1 MADEP
6 RPASEAAEGGLTR
19 RQFLQAAGATAVTAV
34 AFTGCATDR
43 REFIAQSRARLS
55 EDTLWAFDNW
65 YATTCQGCDAGCGAI
80 VRVIEGRAKKV
91 EGNPDH
97 PVNRGKL
104 CARGQASVQEL
115 YHPDRVQGPMR
126 LSGPRGSGSYTPI
139 SWNEALTELVGK
151 LRQGNTQ
158 NMTMVTKPLRAHP
171 ALVVDRFTRGLGATW
186 MTLDPM
192 GEAPLREAVRRLT
205 GQEALPDFDIA
216 NARYIVSFGADF
228 LGSWLSP
235 VRYNLGYGAF
245 RQGSYRAGQFQP
257 KQSGSRGYLVH
268 VGPNFNLTAA
278 NADEWIPCRPGTEGL
293 VALSMA
299 QVALSQGGGAT
310 NPLGNAASFDAYAP
324 DRVTEETG
332 VSADRIRRLAQEFA
346 SRQPSLAIGGG
357 SAGAHTNGTEN
368 LMAILSLNMPNLG
381 RPGGM
386 RLNPVTAP
394 IDGLPTTAR
403 ANRLSDWQ
411 RLAEQLRGGQVP
423 VVMFYDADPVHELPG
438 AIGFADALRG
448 TSAYVVSFSSFIDD
462 TTVFADLILPS
473 NVPLEEWSDDIPDP
487 GPGFPVLS
495 LQQPIVNPLY
505 DTRSFADVLLAVGQE
520 LGGAVSNQL
529 PWNTMKE
536 LLQTDFQT
544 LQQQGGGSVRA
555 TAERYWTTALQ
566 QGGWWNESQTAATT
580 GAPAGATLGPRR
592 PPQYDGSEQQF
603 PFYLVVYPQNTLRNG
618 DAAHLPW
625 MQATPDPITSVTW
638 QSWVELNPKT
648 AGDMGLREGDVVAV
662 VSQHGRVEVP
672 VYVHP
677 AAPPTVVAM
686 PLGQGHSQYGRW
698 ARGRGVNPMT
708 LVAPVADE
716 ATGALAYGA
725 TRVRIE
731 KTGRRVSLPKLE
743 GTVPAVLSPDQT
755 IIQITRGA

>member
-6 RPASEAAEGGLTR
+6 RPASETAEGGLTR
-19 RQFLQAAGATAVTAV
+19 RQFLQAAGATAATAV
-34 AFTGCATDR
+34 VFTGCAVDR
-43 REFIAQSRARLS
+43 REFTAQSRARLS
-55 EDTLWAFDNW
+55 EDILWAYDNW
-65 YATTCQGCDAGCGAI
+65 YATTCQGCGAGCGVI

-104 CARGQASVQEL
+104 CARGEAVVQEE

-139 SWNEALTELVGK
+139 SWSEALTELVSR
-151 LRQGNTQ
+151 LRQGNPQ
-158 NMTMVTKPLRAHP
+158 NMVMVTKPLRAHP

-186 MTLDPM
+186 MTLDVI

-205 GQEALPDFDIA
+205 GQDALPAFDIA

-235 VRYNLGYGAF
+235 VRYNLDYGVF

-257 KQSGSRGYLVH
+257 KQAGSRGYLVH
-268 VGPNFNLTAA
+268 VGSNFNLTAA
-278 NADEWIPCRPGTEGL
+278 NADEWIPVRPGTEGL
-293 VALSMA
+293 VALSVA
-299 QVALSQGGGAT
+299 QVTLSQGGGAT
-310 NPLGNAASFDAYAP
+310 NPLGSAATFEPYAP
-324 DRVTEETG
+324 DRVAEEIG
-332 VSADRIRRLAQEFA
+332 VPADRIRRLAQEFA

-368 LMAILSLNMPNLG
+368 LMAILSLNMGNLG

-386 RLNPVTAP
+386 RLNPATTP
-394 IDGLPTTAR
+394 IAGLPTTAQ
-403 ANRLSDWQ
+403 ATRLADWQ

-423 VVMFYDADPVHELPG
+423 VAMFYDADPVHDLPG

-462 TTVFADLILPS
+462 TAAFADLILPS
-473 NVPLEEWSDDIPDP
+473 NLPLEEWGDDIPDP

-495 LQQPIVNPLY
+495 LQQPVVTPLY
-505 DTRSFADVLLAVGQE
+505 DTRSFPDVLLVVAQE
-520 LGGAVSNQL
+520 LGGAVRGQL
-529 PWNTMKE
+529 PWTSMKE
-536 LLQTDFQT
+536 LLQTDVQT
-544 LQQQGGGSVRA
+544 LQQQGGSVRA
-555 TAERYWTTALQ
+555 TPDRYWTTALQ
-566 QGGWWNESQTAATT
+566 QGGWWNEAQTAAPPA
-580 GAPAGATLGPRR
+580 APAGATFGARR
-592 PPQYDGSEQQF
+592 PPQYDGNEQQF
-603 PFYLVVYPQNTLRNG
+603 PFYLVVYPQNTLG
-618 DAAHLPW
+618 TGEAAHLPW
-625 MQATPDPITSVTW
+625 MQATPDPLTSVTW

-648 AGDMGLREGDVVAV
+648 AADMGLREGDVVAV

-672 VYVHP
+672 VYVYP
-677 AAPPTVVAM
+677 AAPPTILAM
-686 PLGQGHSQYGRW
+686 PLGQGHSQGGRW
-698 ARGRGVNPMT
+698 ARGRGINPMS
-708 LVAPVADE
+708 LVAPVVDE

-725 TRVRIE
+725 TRVRLE
-731 KTGRRVSLPKLE
+731 KTGRRITLPKFE
-743 GTVPAVLSPDQT
+743 GTVPPVLSPDQH